1 MGQGSGPPVEDL
13 DRFEATDRGMWR
25 AWLESHH
32 DTASGIW
39 LVTWRKGSGRPILG
53 YEDAVEEALA
63 FGWIDSKG
71 GKVDDRR
78 TRLLFTPRKVGSGW
92 SRPNQERIARLEA
105 TGLMAPS
112 GQAVVDRARA
122 DGSYHRLDDVE
133 DLVVPD
139 DLAAAVVRNAPA
151 RANWD
156 EFPRSVR
163 RNILEWILNA
173 KRDETRAKRIDETAR
188 MAARNERANQSLPR
202 R

>member
-1 MGQGSGPPVEDL
+1 MASAPVEDL
-13 DRFEATDRGMWR
+13 DRFEATDREMWR

-32 DTASGIW
+32 DTASGVW
-39 LVTWRKGSGRPILG
+39 LVTWRKGSGQPILG
-53 YEDAVEEALA
+53 YEEAVEEALC

-122 DGSYHRLDDVE
+122 DGSYHRLDDV
-133 DLVVPD
+133 DNLVVPD
-139 DLAAAVVRNAPA
+139 DLAAAFAQHAPA

-163 RNILEWILNA
+163 RSILAWILNA

-188 MAARNERANQSLPR
+188 LAARNERANQPR
-202 R
+202 PKR